1 MRAVK
6 TYAEVGS
13 DKSLILKSLPFA
25 PGIRVEV
32 IVFPTVDGE
41 DVFPFMDRI
50 VKRKGIKPLTMKQ
63 VEKIVH
69 DVRGVR

>member
-41 DVFPFMDRI
+41 DVFPSMDRI

-69 DVRGVR
+69 DVRGVS

>member
-25 PGIRVEV
+25 PGSKVEV
-32 IVFPTVDGE
+32 IVFPAEDGE
-41 DVFPFMDRI
+41 DVFPTMDRI
-50 VKRKGIKPLTMKQ
+50 VKKRGIKPLTMKQ
-63 VEKIVH
+63 VEQIVH
-69 DVRGVR
+69 DVRGVS